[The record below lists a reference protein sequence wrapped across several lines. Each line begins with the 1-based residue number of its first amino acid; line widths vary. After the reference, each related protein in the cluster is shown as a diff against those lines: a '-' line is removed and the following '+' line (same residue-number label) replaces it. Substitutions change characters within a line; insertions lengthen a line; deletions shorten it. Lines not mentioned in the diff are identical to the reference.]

1 MKTLAIH
8 PIVLGSVAL
17 AVGTLLPS
25 CVDPYAQNHGPS
37 HSVTTYHVGYEVSNL
52 PPGYRTEVIDGSN
65 YYNYNG
71 TYYRPR
77 SGRYVVVEAPR
88 PRYGSSRSR
97 YDRPSDRQEVI
108 ITKLPR
114 GYRPVELRGVR
125 YYQVN
130 DTYYQKR
137 GAGYIIV
144 GRPY

>member
-1 MKTLAIH
+1 MKTLALH
-8 PIVLGSVAL
+8 PIVLGSMAL
-17 AVGTLLPS
+17 AIGTLLPS

-37 HSVTTYHVGYEVSNL
+37 HSVTTYRVGYEVSNL
-52 PPGYRTEVIDGSN
+52 PSGYRTEVIDGSS
-65 YYNYNG
+65 YYNHNG

-77 SGRYVVVEAPR
+77 SGRYVVVDAPRNRYESR
-88 PRYGSSRSR
+88 PRY
-97 YDRPSDRQEVI
+97 DRKSDRGEVI

-114 GYRPVELRGVR
+114 GYRPVEHRGVR

-137 GAGYIIV
+137 DSGYIIV